1 MVLIDVSNTDT
12 FSVNSGYY
20 IHQYTVPGTRT
31 ITVSDGGVVEVL
43 VVAGGGGGATASGNF
58 NAGGGGGGGE
68 VVYLSSFT
76 VRGGNFTVTVGSGGV
91 GGVGGANTNGENSVF
106 GTIQTNGGGAG
117 GTTDVNAK
125 SGGSG
130 GGCGR
135 NNLTRALAVK
145 LYPTGLGNNG
155 GIANAGGA
163 TGAAGGGGATGA
175 APDLPATSIGYPGG
189 PGYTSSITGTAQVY
203 GSGGGGGARASTGG
217 AGGTNAGKGG
227 DGQTTNTS
235 LIDGTSAINGF
246 GGGGGGGG
254 VGGNSLTYLGAGGN
268 GGSGIV
274 VVKYYVGSIIYK
286 PISVTLIKSVL
297 GTTANASSAYRNQRV
312 MHKGLISTLPS
323 STIARSDFFNRMKA
337 IVTDGLALYFDP
349 ANTSSYSG
357 TGTTLTDLSGNGRN
371 GALEGSATVNTDEQI
386 VLNGSPQYVSTTYQ
400 PNLDNNR
407 LYTFELW
414 FWDNAAGLTSGDNTA
429 LITNHGP
436 LTPFGVGFAKLHITS
451 AGQVIFQ
458 EVNSSSTTATA
469 SSASSVCNSTWTHIA
484 GVATATSLL
493 LYINGTNVSTA
504 TRPGGVVTS
513 GMQFF
518 IGGNHLGRY
527 QTCRLGPVRIYIDKA
542 LSATDVSQ
550 NYEAERYRESLNV

>member
-357 TGTTLTDLSGNGRN
+357 TGTTITDLSGNGRN
-371 GALEGSATVNTDEQI
+371 CALEGSATVNSDKQI
-386 VLNGSPQYVSTTYQ
+386 VLNGASQYVSTTFQ
-400 PNLDNNR
+400 PNLNNLR
-407 LYTFELW
+407 LYTYELW
-414 FWDNAAGLTSGDNTA
+414 FWDNSPGVTPSDATA
-429 LITNHGP
+429 LISNYGATNT
-436 LTPFGVGFAKLHITS
+436 TPNAVLHINNT
-451 AGQVIFQ
+451 GTVVFT
-458 EVNSSSTTATA
+458 ERNSSSVSTAVTTP
-469 SSASSVCNSTWTHIA
+469 SSVCNSTWTHIV
-484 GVATATSLL
+484 GVATATNLE
-493 LYINGTNVSTA
+493 LYINGVSVGTT
-504 TRPGGVVTS
+504 TRPGGVITS
-513 GMQFF
+513 AMNIV
-518 IGGNHLGRY
+518 IGGHHLLRY
-527 QTCRLGPVRIYIDKA
+527 QTCRLGPVRIYLDKA
-542 LSATDVSQ
+542 LSATEVVQ
-550 NYEAERYRESLNV
+550 NYEAERYRESLSVS